1 MNNFAALCRLTSNV
15 FGVRIVVD
23 ELSLVRPK
31 WLRTVLVALAY
42 FIGFSSL
49 KAQVLDVDD
58 VAPKSDSLSVKYSLF
73 GTLQVDRPISLV
85 YNARLGGAISVSTKR
100 HFLVADFNRGF
111 TFSGDVQLLNGGTGH
126 LRHRFMPQQRLHPEF
141 FIQGQWDEARG
152 MKSRFLSGVNMR
164 IIFISKDDFDTVFGT
179 GFFYEEERWSTEGL
193 QLADIE
199 NDITKTNRLI
209 KWNNYVQLR
218 FRTSDKIQW
227 KLTGFFQTRPNSYI
241 DQPRVAALF
250 SMDVNLNN
258 GLAFALSAQLLWDA
272 APVIPI
278 PHSYFNSSNNLGYAN

>member
-1 MNNFAALCRLTSNV
+1 MYKQAAFCRLTLHV
-15 FGVRIVVD
+15 FGVRIVI
-23 ELSLVRPK
+23 EEMSLARSK
-31 WLRTVLVALAY
+31 WLETVLIGLAC
-42 FIGFSSL
+42 FIGLNSL

-58 VAPKSDSLSVKYSLF
+58 VAQQSDSLNIKYSVF
-73 GTLQVDRPISLV
+73 GALQVDRPISLV

-152 MKSRFLSGVNMR
+152 MKYRFLSGVNVR
-164 IIFISKDDFDTVFGT
+164 VVFISQDDFDTVLGT

-199 NDITKTNRLI
+199 NDIAKTNRLV
-209 KWNNYVQLR
+209 KWNNYLQLR
-218 FRTSDKIQW
+218 YRTSDKVQW
-227 KLTGFFQTRPNSYI
+227 KLTGFLQTRPDSYF

-250 SMDVNLNN
+250 SLDVNLSN
-258 GLAFALSAQLLWDA
+258 GLAFALSAQILWDA

-278 PHSYFNSSNNLGYAN
+278 PQLYLNSSNNLGYAN